1 MMMLRRDELVIK
13 SDLSEIHKLEAF
25 IEQISDVYNVNS
37 TYYSNI
43 MVALNEAVTNSIVHG
58 NKGDGN
64 KEVKIVFESKNKGL
78 FFTIKDEGIG
88 FDFEN
93 YPDPTDISITNVDE
107 IGHGLFLMK
116 SLTDVI
122 NYDLETGSIELGF
135 TISSINKELAV
146 SRMNS
151 LYAYFKT
158 AENSVNA

>member
-1 MMMLRRDELVIK
+1 MLRRDELVIK